1 MKIKLLTIACVVLCS
16 VTAGSAETAS
26 SSANIQPLLIGAS
39 TPSVEVHAPDGTATD
54 LTKLVEGERTVLIF
68 YRGGW

>member
-1 MKIKLLTIACVVLCS
+1 MKIKLVAVAFLVLCS

-26 SSANIQPLLIGAS
+26 SPAEIRPLLIGAS
-39 TPSVEVHAPDGTATD
+39 TPSVEVHTPDGAATD
-54 LTKLVEGERTVLIF
+54 LAKRVKGQRTLLIF